1 MEGVQSAGDCNGG
14 GYVLQQQ
21 TATVGAMLG
30 LRLVCRINSSTDSA
44 AGTQALWKRNRRDT
58 MQLGGGSNVVPVLL
72 VKVADLDAG
81 GFLSPRYCAS

>member
-30 LRLVCRINSSTDSA
+30 LRLVCRINSSTDTA

-58 MQLGGGSNVVPVLL
+58 PRSQVEGQTW
-72 VKVADLDAG
+72 
-81 GFLSPRYCAS
+81 FRYCS